1 MPNGKLDL
9 RKEAQQH
16 LPNIELDPQLYPL
29 RDMAIQTWK
38 GRMVNEHG
46 SAEVFDGL
54 YQQCLDFGLKESDL
68 LRLKSFAA
76 EERKHGVLCGAV
88 VEALGGEAVAV
99 ALKQPEYPDHLDVGA
114 LESILRNLLSISCLS
129 ETVAV
134 SLIAAER
141 EELPEGSLK
150 ELLTEIWA
158 DECGHANFGWRLLK
172 ELLPKGDRDL
182 PKRLAEYLRQA
193 FGHLEVH
200 ELAHLPLESNP
211 PPEGSR
217 LGLCAGREA
226 RALFY
231 ATVEGIII
239 PSLESHGISAKWA
252 WENRCYL
259 ES

>member
-9 RKEAQQH
+9 RKEAQQY
-16 LPNIELDPQLYPL
+16 LPQIALNTELYPL
-29 RDMAIQTWK
+29 KDMAIQTWK

-54 YQQCLDFGLKESDL
+54 YQQCLEFGLKESDL
-68 LRLKSFAA
+68 IRLKSFAD
-76 EERKHGVLCGAV
+76 EERRHGVLCGAV
-88 VEALGGEAVAV
+88 VEALGGQAIAVS
-99 ALKQPEYPDHLDVGA
+99 LKQPEFPIHQDVGA
-114 LESILRNLLSISCLS
+114 LEGILRNLLSISCLS

-141 EELPEGSLK
+141 EELPEGQLK

-172 ELLPKGDRDL
+172 ELLPQGDQNL
-182 PKRLAEYLRQA
+182 PKRLAEYLRHA

-211 PPEGSR
+211 PPEGAK
-217 LGLCAGREA
+217 LGLCSGREA

-231 ATVEGIII
+231 ATVEGIIV
-239 PSLESHGISAKWA
+239 PSLKENGIPAKWA
-252 WENRCYL
+252 WENRVYL
-259 ES
+259 ED

>member
-9 RKEAQQH
+9 RNEAQKH
-16 LPNIELDPQLYPL
+16 LPSISLNEKLYPL
-29 RDMAIQTWK
+29 REMAIQTWK

-46 SAEVFDGL
+46 SAEVFEGL
-54 YQQCLDFGLKESDL
+54 YQQCLAFGLKEADL

-76 EERKHGVLCGAV
+76 EERKHGILCGAV
-88 VEALGGEAVAV
+88 VEALGGEAIAIS
-99 ALKQPEYPDHLDVGA
+99 LKQPNYPIHNDVA
-114 LESILRNLLSISCLS
+114 ILESILRNLLSISCLS

-141 EELPEGSLK
+141 EEIPEGSLK

-172 ELLPKGDRDL
+172 DLLPKGDREL
-182 PKRLAEYLRQA
+182 PNRLAQYLRHA

-200 ELAHLPLESNP
+200 ELAHLPLEANP
-211 PPEGSR
+211 PPEGAA
-217 LGLCAGREA
+217 LGLCSGRAA

-239 PSLESHGISAKWA
+239 PSLESHGIPAKWA
-252 WENRCYL
+252 WEHRIYL
-259 ES
+259 ED